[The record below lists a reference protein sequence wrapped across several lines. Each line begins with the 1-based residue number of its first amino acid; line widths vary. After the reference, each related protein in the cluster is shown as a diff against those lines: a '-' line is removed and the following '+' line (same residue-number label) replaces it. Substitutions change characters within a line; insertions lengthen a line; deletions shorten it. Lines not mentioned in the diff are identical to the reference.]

1 MLVGGE
7 PGPWGHVVDGG
18 RRRRLLKRITAV
30 VAVGGLVAGAAIG
43 TTGLLLVQQTEANL
57 TRVAVPELEQAPV
70 ATDARNFLLVGSDA
84 RDGIA
89 DDDRSELSLG
99 DFEGQRSDTI
109 IYVSISEDRNA
120 VSLVSL
126 PRDLLVRDGD
136 QRRKLT
142 DTFAG
147 GPDQLVRVVR
157 ENFGLPVN
165 HYAQVSLGGF
175 IEVVR
180 TLGGVQ
186 MCPDE
191 PLVDPKSGADFAAGC
206 QQFGPTEAL
215 AYVRSRKG
223 SRADFERID
232 RQQEFLTSVLGEL
245 TATRTL
251 ANAPQL
257 FRLVEDLATNVTT
270 DESLGLNQMLGLANE
285 MRQVVDGGVPMTTVP
300 AYPRTIDGLAFMVPY
315 GPGATAMFD
324 DLRAGRPLAERGSR
338 EQRDE
343 TVVALWSGGRDAGI
357 VRSTLQWAGFRP
369 GLAGSGPTEA
379 DAGSTTTVYI
389 VPGEERAAGWVA
401 ATLGAPMRPLPAG
414 ATPPADATVVVGV
427 GDDGTG

>member
-1 MLVGGE
+1 MLVAGE

-18 RRRRLLKRITAV
+18 RRWRLLKRVTAV
-30 VAVGGLVAGAAIG
+30 LAIGGLVAGAAIG

-70 ATDARNFLLVGSDA
+70 ATDARSFLLVGSDA
-84 RDGIA
+84 RDGIS
-89 DDDRSELSLG
+89 DDDLSELSLG
-99 DFEGQRSDTI
+99 DFDGQRSDTI
-109 IYVSISEDRNA
+109 IYVAISEDRSA

-191 PLVDPKSGADFAAGC
+191 PLVDPKSGADFEAGC

-257 FRLVEDLATNVTT
+257 FRLVEDLATNVST
-270 DESLGLNQMLGLANE
+270 DEALGLNQMLGLANE
-285 MRQVVDGGVPMTTVP
+285 LRQVVDGGVPMTTVP

-315 GPGATAMFD
+315 GPGATALFD
-324 DLRAGRPLAERGSR
+324 DLRTGRPLADRGSR

-343 TVVALWSGGRDAGI
+343 TVIALWSGGRDAAI
-357 VRSTLQWAGFRP
+357 VRSALQWAGFRP
-369 GLAGSGPTEA
+369 GPAGTGPAVA
-379 DAGSTTTVYI
+379 DAGSVTTVYV
-389 VPGEERAAGWVA
+389 VPGEEEAAGWVA
-401 ATLGAPMRPLPAG
+401 ATLGAPIRPLPVD
-414 ATPPADATVVVGV
+414 ATPPADATVVVGI